1 MRGGWGDGGYMGERR
16 SPQLEGPS
24 VMVGHLRARL
34 VAGALVA
41 VWLVGCTGPTGSVS
55 GPAATSGSPD
65 AAAIVGEIPSKWVTQ
80 SGPSLTA
87 AVEYGLADD
96 EAQYNEISE
105 FAASLPWRHIR
116 AGGVVQAAAC
126 TGSGVPTVV
135 YSSGSGDSSVANSSA
150 WVLARTA
157 SAQAAVSRVCLFDRP
172 GVGFSGPR
180 PEGGAPNGPV
190 ANATELTALMQA
202 LNEPGPFVLVGW
214 SYGGLVAR
222 TVSAQEPNTVAGL
235 VLVDASSP
243 GQVAAFDLAPSQLSE
258 GGVAQDWEAADRVIA
273 DGATMGS
280 KPVVVLRAGKHEGGS
295 AKLWKWWK
303 QAQAETAASISDN
316 SVLGVVPESDHEIP
330 LQAPEAVVAATN
342 AVIESVTTGQVLPIC
357 PTDFAEAG
365 ITC

>member
-1 MRGGWGDGGYMGERR
+1 MAGD
-16 SPQLEGPS
+16 
-24 VMVGHLRARL
+24 LRARL
-34 VAGALVA
+34 VAAALITVS
-41 VWLVGCTGPTGSVS
+41 LVGCTGSTGSVS
-55 GPAATSGSPD
+55 GPAVTSESPD
-65 AAAIVGEIPSKWVTQ
+65 AAVVAGEIPSKWVTQ

-96 EAQYNEISE
+96 EAQYDQIRE

-126 TGSGVPTVV
+126 TGSGAPTVV
-135 YSSGSGDSSVANSSA
+135 YSNGSGDSSVANSSA
-150 WVLARTA
+150 WVLARAA
-157 SAQAAVSRVCLFDRP
+157 SAQATVSRVCLFDRP

-180 PEGGAPNGPV
+180 PEGAAPNGPV

-222 TVSAQEPNTVAGL
+222 TASAQEPSKVAGM

-243 GQVAAFDLAPSQLSE
+243 GQVAAFDLVPSQLSE
-258 GGVAQDWEAADRVIA
+258 GGVPQDWEAADQVIA

-280 KPVVVLRAGKHEGGS
+280 KPVVVLRAGRPDGGP
-295 AKLWKWWK
+295 AKFWKWWK

-316 SVLGVVPESDHEIP
+316 SVLGVVRESGHEIP
-330 LQAPEAVVAATN
+330 LQAPEAVVVATN
-342 AVIESVTTGQVLPIC
+342 AVIESVTTGQMLPTC
-357 PTDFAEAG
+357 PTDFPEAG